1 MSTPPEADALV
12 AHIGHVKQKGL
23 TAPQKKKLEQNLKAR
38 LKRLKTAA
46 AGVEKAL
53 KALGRK

>member
-23 TAPQKKKLEQNLKAR
+23 TAAQKKKLKDNLETR
-38 LKRLKTAA
+38 LKRLKVAA
-46 AGVEKAL
+46 KGVEKAL
-53 KALGRK
+53 KELRR